1 MGRQGRIL
9 NCVDS
14 FACRLLR
21 GGRRRF
27 ARRVWGGMPL
37 LCGGSGCGLLR
48 CPPGRAGPRLWRG
61 VALLAACGRYAAVL
75 WWVRIAALSARQ
87 GVDRAFGA
95 AWRGFEADASLLFS
109 PPASRRGRR
118 RFARRV
124 RAGMPLLCGG
134 YGCGLLRCPAAQGAV
149 PKGRQGRI
157 LNRAFPCGFYRL
169 LRGGG
174 RPLGTREAFL
184 ERKTTP
190 IPRRLLRSRTAGA
203 PNPKKRRYAP
213 RGGVAY
219 RLFLWGVPK
228 GYPFGTRLGLQ
239 SVVCYTCWRSWR
251 GKRGAALFAPRL
263 LRPENRPPL
272 CERE

>member
-1 MGRQGRIL
+1 MR
-9 NCVDS
+9 
-14 FACRLLR
+14 
-21 GGRRRF
+21 
-27 ARRVWGGMPL
+27 
-37 LCGGSGCGLLR
+37 
-48 CPPGRAGPRLWRG
+48 
-61 VALLAACGRYAAVL
+61 
-75 WWVRIAALSARQ
+75 VRIAALPARQ

-95 AWRGFEADASLLFS
+95 ARRGFEADASLLFS

-134 YGCGLLRCPAAQGAV
+134 CGCGLLRRPAAQGAV

-174 RPLGTREAFL
+174 RPLGTREDFFGEKDHADPAPAFAQ
-184 ERKTTP
+184 P
-190 IPRRLLRSRTAGA
+190 YSRSTESKEKAVCA
-203 PNPKKRRYAP
+203 P
-213 RGGVAY
+213 
-219 RLFLWGVPK
+219 
-228 GYPFGTRLGLQ
+228 
-239 SVVCYTCWRSWR
+239 WR
-251 GKRGAALFAPRL
+251 GEHTAFSCWGFQRGQRPPFWHAALQRAVQDARRRGRRGAALFAPRL